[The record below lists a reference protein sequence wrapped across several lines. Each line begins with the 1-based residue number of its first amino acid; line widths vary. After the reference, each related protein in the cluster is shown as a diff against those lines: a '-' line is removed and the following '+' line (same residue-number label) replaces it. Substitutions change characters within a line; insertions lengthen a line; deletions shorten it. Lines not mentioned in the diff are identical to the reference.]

1 MRSIGT
7 FELHVEPETDTH
19 PAKVSV
25 VLQGARPDERGVIH
39 LTPECMSLDV
49 LEGCINALQ
58 HELDLLRA
66 KARQAFM
73 VRAGRA

>member
-1 MRSIGT
+1 MRTSGT
-7 FELHVEPETDTH
+7 FELVVQPETDTH
-19 PAKVSV
+19 PARVSIAV
-25 VLQGARPDERGVIH
+25 HGAVPDEHGVIH
-39 LTPECMSLDV
+39 LTPDCMTIDV

-58 HELDLLRA
+58 DELDLLRA